1 MKPIGSSEGR
11 GIFILRALSE
21 VRAWRDAFYK
31 RTTRAELRAAETKA
45 QALALA
51 AADAAEAAA
60 AVLAAAAV
68 DAGQC
73 FTLLIMRHLCSEVC
87 CAY

>member
-11 GIFILRALSE
+11 GIFILTALSE
-21 VRAWRDAFYK
+21 VRAWRDAFHK

-51 AADAAEAAA
+51 AAEAAEAAA
-60 AVLAAAAV
+60 VAAAAAAV
-68 DAGQC
+68 AA
-73 FTLLIMRHLCSEVC
+73 EVGSG
-87 CAY
+87 

>member
-21 VRAWRDAFYK
+21 VRAWRDAFHK
-31 RTTRAELRAAETKA
+31 RTSRAELRAAETKA

-51 AADAAEAAA
+51 AAEAAEVAAEAAA
-60 AVLAAAAV
+60 VAAAVAAAAAV
-68 DAGQC
+68 DVSAG
-73 FTLLIMRHLCSEVC
+73 
-87 CAY
+87 